1 MRSLHHRA
9 RRHASEPSDASEK
22 DLQEL
27 CIMSARR
34 GVEVA
39 DGIAGKV
46 CKEADRSGLPYHF
59 QLRWVWTLA
68 WQT

>member
-9 RRHASEPSDASEK
+9 RGHASEPSDAPEK

-39 DGIAGKV
+39 DGIVGKV
-46 CKEADRSGLPYHF
+46 CKEASGHF
-59 QLRWVWTLA
+59 GFFLGVGWVCHVIFS
-68 WQT
+68 

>member
-9 RRHASEPSDASEK
+9 CRHASEPSDAQEK

-27 CIMSARR
+27 CIMFARR

-39 DGIAGKV
+39 DGIVGKV
-46 CKEADRSGLPYHF
+46 CKK
-59 QLRWVWTLA
+59 VTLGTVGFA
-68 WQT
+68 MSFSS